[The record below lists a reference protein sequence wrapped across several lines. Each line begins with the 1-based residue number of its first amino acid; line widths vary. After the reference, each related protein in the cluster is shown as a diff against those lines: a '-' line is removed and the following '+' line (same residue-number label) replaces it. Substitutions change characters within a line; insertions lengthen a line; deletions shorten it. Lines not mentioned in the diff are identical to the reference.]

1 MFRVSF
7 LPPKPLLVCD
17 SLGEFGDGGLLLGL
31 SNIRSLHCL
40 LSKPCLVAGFKVEA
54 GSCWTASVGSLLVV
68 MQDIDEEE
76 AHRCSFRVSY
86 LPTRPSLVCSCSGEF
101 EDDGLLLGLSNIE
114 SLLPKPGLLAG
125 LMLEAAI
132 SVVGSLFLVL
142 HSRSPSQRFFLSFV
156 SFFKNVGA
164 WKSFIPIACRFMF
177 SRLSEG
183 SLDASLTMDTLATST
198 LLGLGNIVSLLPK
211 PGLLTGLMLEA
222 AISVVGSLFLVLHS
236 RSPSQRFFLSFVSFF
251 KNVGAWKSFIP
262 IARRFMFSR
271 LSEGNLEASST
282 MDTLATSTLPTTP
295 ARGSARK
302 GEWLLLVSIEVFMFS
317 RLSECDFEASWT
329 TDTLAISTLSITPG
343 R

>member
-164 WKSFIPIACRFMF
+164 WKSFIPIA
-177 SRLSEG
+177 
-183 SLDASLTMDTLATST
+183 
-198 LLGLGNIVSLLPK
+198 
-211 PGLLTGLMLEA
+211 
-222 AISVVGSLFLVLHS
+222 
-236 RSPSQRFFLSFVSFF
+236 
-251 KNVGAWKSFIP
+251 
-262 IARRFMFSR
+262 RRFMFSR